1 MQVITGN
8 DQHFKSR
15 VIVVM
20 CISNKLN
27 RFISIPIET
36 EHTPLRIFSDL
47 FKKANRGP
55 FDRVEFVVILVG
67 ASMIRQYTLV
77 VLSVSL
83 AVLAENVLDVPA
95 VIELLWVPSKRF
107 DCEGNPEVLF
117 AQID

>member
-8 DQHFKSR
+8 DQHFKPG

-36 EHTPLRIFSDL
+36 EHAPLRIFSDL
-47 FKKANRGP
+47 FKEANRGP
-55 FDRVEFVVILVG
+55 FDGVEFVVVLVS

-83 AVLAENVLDVPA
+83 AVLAKNVLDVPA
-95 VIELLWVPSKRF
+95 VVELLWIPSKRF
-107 DCEGNPEVLF
+107 DGEGNPEVLF
-117 AQID
+117 A